1 MRFLAIYARS
11 LWDRKISWPIVA
23 GSVILYVLVIVGI
36 YPSFANNPAFT
47 EIIKSY
53 PKEFLS
59 LLAGS
64 SGIDMMSPEGF
75 ISLEFLQLW
84 GMIIIAGFAMATA
97 TAIVAREIDNH
108 TMDIM
113 LTQPLDRI
121 EYLTAKLAGDL
132 TMIFG
137 LVVVTMGSIWM
148 GTKLFDFPLSTSG
161 ILATSVLFTC
171 LLVMIECFS
180 LFLGTFME
188 RGKALSLA
196 IAVLI
201 VSHLW
206 NALGDFNSTIEG
218 MRWMSF
224 FYYYNTSEALK
235 TGEIPWGPVLL
246 FIGIAVIFLV
256 AAVVIFRERDI
267 AA

>member
-1 MRFLAIYARS
+1 MRFLAVYART
-11 LWDRKISWPIVA
+11 LWDRKISWPMVA
-23 GSVILYVLVIVGI
+23 GSVILYVLMIVGI
-36 YPSFANNPAFT
+36 YPSFANNPAFS

-53 PKEFLS
+53 PKEVLS

-64 SGIDMMSPEGF
+64 SGVNMMSPEGF
-75 ISLEFLQLW
+75 ISMEFLQLW

-113 LTQPLDRI
+113 LAQPLDRV
-121 EYLTAKLAGDL
+121 EYLTAKLAADL

-137 LVVVTMGSIWM
+137 LVAVTIGSIWV
-148 GTKLFDFPLSTSG
+148 GTKLFDFKLDIHG
-161 ILATSVLFTC
+161 ILAVSVPFAC
-171 LLVMIECFS
+171 LIIMIECYS
-180 LFLGTFME
+180 LFLGTIME
-188 RGKALSLA
+188 RGKAISVA
-196 IAVLI
+196 IAILL

-206 NALGDFNSTIEG
+206 NALGDFNKTIEG
-218 MRWMSF
+218 MRWVSF
-224 FYYYNTSEALK
+224 MYYYNPAEALK

-246 FIGIAVIFLV
+246 FIGVAVVFLT
-256 AAVVIFRERDI
+256 AAVVVFRERDI